1 MGKMWSKPWNLSEGF
16 VVGAGVIAVGLM
28 LELSVGSMD
37 WNAFAWPANIIALCV
52 LLALI
57 IVFHLTHK
65 RVYAFRFLSTYA
77 AAIPT
82 LCYVV
87 ALTMVMGLTR
97 QTVNGTWINDMLT
110 FWPFV
115 LIYVLLTVVLGVTI
129 LRRIRHL
136 KGWRDIPFLLNH
148 MGLFIALTAATLGN
162 PDMKRLRMIVG
173 VGETEWRAI
182 NNNNIVEEPPLAI
195 HLNEFIM
202 EEYDD
207 GSPKRFASDVEIYTK
222 SKNKFHGIIDV
233 NKPMKVEGWKIYQYG
248 YDNAM
253 GKYSEYSVLEMVN
266 DPWLPVV
273 YAGIWMMV
281 AGALCMLIM
290 GSRASERKEL

>member
-1 MGKMWSKPWNLSEGF
+1 MWSKPWKLAEGF
-16 VVGAGVIAVGLM
+16 AIGAGVICVGMM
-28 LELSVGSMD
+28 LELSVGSID

-52 LLALI
+52 LLAII
-57 IVFHLTHK
+57 IVFHLARK

-82 LCYVV
+82 LCYAVV
-87 ALTMVMGLTR
+87 LTMIMGMTH
-97 QTVNGTWINDMLT
+97 QTVDGSWINDMLT

-115 LIYVLLTVVLGVTI
+115 LIYVLLTIVLGATI
-129 LRRIRHL
+129 LRRVSSL
-136 KGWRDIPFLLNH
+136 KAWRDIPFLLNH
-148 MGLFIALTAATLGN
+148 GGLFIALTTATLGN
-162 PDMKRLRMIVG
+162 PDLQRLRMIVG
-173 VGETEWRAI
+173 VGDTEWRAI
-182 NNNNIVEEPPLAI
+182 DANNIIVEPPLAI

-222 SKNKFHGIIDV
+222 SENKYRGIIDV

-253 GKYSEYSVLEMVN
+253 GKYSEYSIFEMVN
-266 DPWLPVV
+266 DPWLVAV
-273 YAGIWMMV
+273 YTGIWLMV
-281 AGALCMLIM
+281 AGAICMMIL
-290 GSRASERKEL
+290 GSKTSERREL